1 MSIFGIGR
9 KKKRKKRQ
17 LTEEQKLHKVELKI
31 KKYAG
36 KALLEMAEEDSEIKR
51 RLVAETFDIKLPN
64 PYEEPERKLKALIG
78 DLLIQKI
85 ESEPEVARK
94 ITDAKIYQVMTAE
107 GLTRDSEEMRNR
119 PSAMN
124 RFTTQ
129 MEEVR
134 RLKEV
139 MGIKE
144 PGFLDALTHPEV
156 LKSIFSLIPPILT
169 AISGEKDASNTGE
182 AMVLAQLNG
191 EIKQIPISEF
201 EKLKKEG
208 HAKLVGAEEPP
219 KSGGSTNPGETNSK
233 LGRPGGLTP

>member
-1 MSIFGIGR
+1 MNIF
-9 KKKRKKRQ
+9 KKGKNRKRKKRQ
-17 LTEEQKLHKVELKI
+17 STEEQQYRKAQLKTKI
-31 KKYAG
+31 FLEKTAM
-36 KALLEMAEEDSEIKR
+36 EMAQQDEALKRQWVAQTFGFTLPDPSEEQ
-51 RLVAETFDIKLPN
+51 
-64 PYEEPERKLKALIG
+64 ERKLRAVIDGLTIS
-78 DLLIQKI
+78 QI
-85 ESEPEVARK
+85 EQDTEIRRK
-94 ITDAKIYQVMTAE
+94 IANAKIYQVMTAE
-107 GLTRDSEEMRNR
+107 GLTRDSEEVRNR
-119 PSAMN
+119 PSAMS

-182 AMVLAQLNG
+182 AMVLVQLNG
-191 EIKQIPISEF
+191 EMKQITMSEF

-208 HAKLVGAEEPP
+208 RVKLAGAEEPT
-219 KSGGSTNPGETNSK
+219 KSGGSNNPGETHSK
-233 LGRPGGLTP
+233 LG